1 MSKTQRY
8 KIMFYS
14 SEIVTMTVINR
25 MVANET
31 IACQIRKD
39 LIHGVKYFRY

>member
-14 SEIVTMTVINR
+14 SEIMTMTVINR

-31 IACQIRKD
+31 ISCQIRKD
-39 LIHGVKYFRY
+39 LIHGVKYCRY